1 MNEERRKEKKRPKGL
16 VLALIKKEFLQIIRD
31 PGTIMITFGLPLVLL
46 FIFGYGVNLD
56 NSRFHIGIVLEKSEP
71 EAVSLLTA
79 FSNSHYFQVQIGRD
93 RRVFNDEL
101 VAGRLRGLVV
111 IPADLAQSLNKGHSA
126 NIQVITD
133 GSEPNIANFVQGYAR
148 GVINTWLIQRGQER
162 GQSKKAAINV
172 ETRFRYNQELASRN
186 FLLPGSLAIVMT
198 LIGVILTALVIARE
212 WERGTM
218 EALMATPA
226 SIYQILLAKL
236 IPYFILGHI
245 SMFMC
250 WAAAVFWYEV
260 PFRGS
265 PVALILISS
274 VFLLGALGQGLLI
287 SSMTRDQFLA
297 AQAALVVGFLP
308 AFILSGFIFE
318 IASMPR
324 VVQGLTLIFPARYFV
339 SSLQTIFLAGDIW
352 PLFLRSMAAMAVIG
366 LVIFLL
372 TAGKTR
378 KRLD

>member
-1 MNEERRKEKKRPKGL
+1 MNEERRAEKKRPKGL
-16 VLALIKKEFLQIIRD
+16 VRALIKKEFLQIIRD

-56 NSRFHIGIVLEKSEP
+56 NSRFHIGLVLEKSEP
-71 EAVSLLTA
+71 EAISLLTA
-79 FSNSHYFQVQIGRD
+79 FSNSRYFQVQVGHD
-93 RRVFNDEL
+93 RRVFNEEL

-111 IPADLAQSLNKGHSA
+111 IPADLAQSLKRGHSA

-133 GSEPNIANFVQGYAR
+133 GSEPNIANFVQGYAQ
-148 GVINTWLIQRGQER
+148 GVINTWLIQREQEE
-162 GQSKKAAINV
+162 GQSEKAVINV
-172 ETRFRYNQELASRN
+172 EARFRYNQELASRN

-265 PVALILISS
+265 PVALLLISS

-318 IASMPR
+318 IASMPT

-372 TAGKTR
+372 TTSKTR